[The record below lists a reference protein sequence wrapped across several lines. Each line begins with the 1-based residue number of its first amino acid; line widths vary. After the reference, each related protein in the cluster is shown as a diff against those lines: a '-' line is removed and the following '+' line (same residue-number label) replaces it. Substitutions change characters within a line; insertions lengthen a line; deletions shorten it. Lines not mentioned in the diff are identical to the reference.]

1 MTYDLRISIDEVRKR
16 LAVGERFTFIDT
28 RNPQAWAE
36 SDVTVPGALRITAD
50 TLDQNLSRIPRGTP
64 IVTYCT

>member
-1 MTYDLRISIDEVRKR
+1 MPDAPRISVDELRKR
-16 LAVGERFTFIDT
+16 LAAGEQFTFIDT

-36 SDVTVPGALRITAD
+36 SDVMIPGALRVTAD
-50 TLDQNLSRIPRGTP
+50 RLDQSLSRIPKSAP

>member
-1 MTYDLRISIDEVRKR
+1 MPDAPRITATDLKKRID
-16 LAVGERFTFIDT
+16 AGEHFTLIDT

-36 SDVTVPGALRITAD
+36 SSVKAAGALRIPLD
-50 TLDQNLSRIPRGTP
+50 DLDQNLDKIPKTKP